1 MVNVCTVSPSLHRG
15 SHTGPVIC
23 HRRNS
28 NVADIERNLRA
39 KGPYLL
45 CLNLGRERDR
55 EDEKHEIGAP

>member
-1 MVNVCTVSPSLHRG
+1 
-15 SHTGPVIC
+15 
-23 HRRNS
+23 
-28 NVADIERNLRA
+28 VADIERNLRA